1 MKGGERMKRAIVLTG
16 FLVVLLVAVLAY
28 AQGPGMMGGG
38 QGWNYCPYCG
48 QNLGQGGG
56 YGMMGPGMMG
66 GGYGMGPGMMGR
78 GMMGGGYGMGPGMMG
93 GWHDSG
99 GYGMG
104 PGMMGPGYSQQ
115 NEACQKFFDDTAGM
129 RKIYIPR
136 DTNILKRSVIP
147 KQRLKRLRNSK
158 KTSVNSRK
166 RYMKRP
172 LRGAGSSTSTTRIMK
187 QAVLR

>member
-1 MKGGERMKRAIVLTG
+1 MKRAIFLTG
-16 FLVVLLVAVLAY
+16 FSVVLLVAVLAY

-93 GWHDSG
+93 GGMMGG

-129 RKIYIPR
+129 RK
-136 DTNILKRSVIP
+136 DLHT
-147 KQRLKRLRNSK
+147 
-158 KTSVNSRK
+158 K
-166 RYMKRP
+166 RYEYFETIRNPKTTP
-172 LRGAGSSTSTTRIMK
+172 ETVAKLEKDLRELQEKIYEKAPQGCW
-187 QAVLR
+187 

>member
-1 MKGGERMKRAIVLTG
+1 MKGDEHMKRAIILTG

-66 GGYGMGPGMMGR
+66 GGYGMGR

-93 GWHDSG
+93 GGYGMGPGMMGG

-104 PGMMGPGYSQQ
+104 PGMMGGGYGMGPGYSQQ
-115 NEACQKFFDDTAGM
+115 NEACQKFFDDTAAM
-129 RKIYIPR
+129 RK
-136 DTNILKRSVIP
+136 DLNT
-147 KQRLKRLRNSK
+147 
-158 KTSVNSRK
+158 K
-166 RYMKRP
+166 RYEYFETIRNPKTTP
-172 LRGAGSSTSTTRIMK
+172 ETVAKLEKELRELQEKIYAKAPQGCW
-187 QAVLR
+187 

>member
-1 MKGGERMKRAIVLTG
+1 MNKTTRMKGGERMKRAIVLTG

-78 GMMGGGYGMGPGMMG
+78 GMMGGGYG
-93 GWHDSG
+93 HDGSG
-99 GYGMG
+99 LFSAERSL
-104 PGMMGPGYSQQ
+104 P
-115 NEACQKFFDDTAGM
+115 E
-129 RKIYIPR
+129 
-136 DTNILKRSVIP
+136 IL
-147 KQRLKRLRNSK
+147 
-158 KTSVNSRK
+158 
-166 RYMKRP
+166 
-172 LRGAGSSTSTTRIMK
+172 
-187 QAVLR
+187 

>member
-1 MKGGERMKRAIVLTG
+1 MKKVIILTG
-16 FLVVLLVAVLAY
+16 FLTVLLVAVLAY
-28 AQGPGMMGGG
+28 AQGPGMMYGG

-56 YGMMGPGMMG
+56 YGMMG
-66 GGYGMGPGMMGR
+66 R

-93 GWHDSG
+93 GGMMGG

-129 RKIYIPR
+129 RK
-136 DTNILKRSVIP
+136 DLNT
-147 KQRLKRLRNSK
+147 
-158 KTSVNSRK
+158 K
-166 RYMKRP
+166 RYEYFETIRNPKTTP
-172 LRGAGSSTSTTRIMK
+172 ETVAKLEKELRELQGKIYEKAPQGCW
-187 QAVLR
+187 